1 MLWWNQTKCLIDFF
15 PENSSRFQMP
25 LTASDISRTDVWAPV
40 WCAFQPKHSRHLQ
53 AWDCSLILIS
63 KACSP
68 SPAAL
73 EMEVNDSCMKSNP
86 SPRRA
91 GITLLNV
98 PAVYLHAFILYL
110 SSGKL
115 TVFRWPHVLSFF
127 PLNLSKSIKL
137 FHLLP
142 RRLIRCNLK
151 SKILDSTFSDGIAC
165 MFCMAVWIKD
175 WLSLLLSCSNL
186 CPVSLQTGNAEFPEQ
201 SGLTAAGRYRLRHL
215 NTLKCKAKS
224 NIKWERMRQP
234 ILRITGRLG
243 DKRQPN
249 IRI

>member
-1 MLWWNQTKCLIDFF
+1 
-15 PENSSRFQMP
+15 MP

-86 SPRRA
+86 SPQRA
-91 GITLLNV
+91 GTTLLNV

-127 PLNLSKSIKL
+127 PPSLSKSIKL

-165 MFCMAVWIKD
+165 SSAWLFGSKTGYLFYWAVLTSVQSHYRQAVLNF
-175 WLSLLLSCSNL
+175 LSN
-186 CPVSLQTGNAEFPEQ
+186 Q
-201 SGLTAAGRYRLRHL
+201 
-215 NTLKCKAKS
+215 
-224 NIKWERMRQP
+224 
-234 ILRITGRLG
+234 
-243 DKRQPN
+243 D
-249 IRI
+249 